1 LLGCMAVTAQVSAE
15 VDSAALVPAN
25 EQIPVTEEAQLDVI
39 PQDTAL
45 VTTSTGLDLGEVE
58 SAEVVV
64 LSETAQPLDVSAHE
78 DVVLD
83 VEASANSNAF
93 EQVALSS
100 SSSAVEDYAVAEV
113 RDNPVSS
120 AKRAADNSFSG
131 MTIGSSKNE
140 QKQLP
145 YALILALVALIG
157 LVPVSRRYH

>member
-1 LLGCMAVTAQVSAE
+1 MLGCMAVTAQVSAE
-15 VDSAALVPAN
+15 VDPAALVPAN

-45 VTTSTGLDLGEVE
+45 VTTSTGLDLGEVQ

-64 LSETAQPLDVSAHE
+64 LSEAAQPLDVSAHE

-93 EQVALSS
+93 EQVALS